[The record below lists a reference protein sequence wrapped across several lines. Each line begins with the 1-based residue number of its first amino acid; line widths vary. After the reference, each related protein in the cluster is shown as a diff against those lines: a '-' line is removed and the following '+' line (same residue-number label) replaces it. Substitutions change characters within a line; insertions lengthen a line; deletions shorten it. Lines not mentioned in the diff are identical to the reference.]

1 MAETKVRETI
11 RDWAA
16 RKLSESRAILV
27 RKGKASFARKISV
40 EVKEDGSGYS
50 VKVMA
55 PAHAKWVDEGR
66 SAGRMPPVEVI
77 RKWCRGKR
85 IPESA
90 AFPIAR
96 NIGFFG
102 IPPTRFLDPFRKRV
116 YLKDLTSKLAKAG
129 ARDIEKAAVDAIK
142 KELK

>member
-1 MAETKVRETI
+1 MADKTVRETI
-11 RDWAA
+11 REWAA
-16 RKLSESRAILV
+16 RKLSESRSILV
-27 RKGKASFARKISV
+27 RKGKASFARKV
-40 EVKEDGSGYS
+40 TVDVKEDGSGYS

-77 RKWCRGKR
+77 HRWCRGKR

-116 YLKDLTSKLAKAG
+116 YLKDLTKSLAKAG
-129 ARDIEKAAVDAIK
+129 ARELEKAAADAIK
-142 KELK
+142 KELN

>member
-1 MAETKVRETI
+1 MPKVKETI
-11 RDWAA
+11 YEWAR
-16 RKLSESRAILV
+16 RKLSQSRSILV
-27 RKGKASFARKISV
+27 RKGKSSFASKISLEFEERNGNV
-40 EVKEDGSGYS
+40 TVS
-50 VKVMA
+50 VMA

-77 RKWCRGKR
+77 RRWCRGKR

-116 YLKDLTSKLAKAG
+116 YLKELTRGIEKAG
-129 ARDIEKAAVDAIK
+129 AKDLEKAAVNEIEK
-142 KELK
+142 TLK